1 MGILPLKSSL
11 RFPYDDIILIFL
23 NLGHPVD
30 PKTSKTCC
38 TLYATPNEEESS
50 QSTSGATSKTHHRS
64 KSKQSTEKP
73 PSSSTTNV
81 KLEKSKGYPPET
93 LLSLA
98 VEAAIIG
105 LGQQRLMPP
114 GKRNIR
120 VSKFFTIII
129 FNYRIFGIDVI
140 K

>member
-1 MGILPLKSSL
+1 M
-11 RFPYDDIILIFL
+11 FF
-23 NLGHPVD
+23 NLDHPVD

-38 TLYATPNEEESS
+38 TLYATPNEVESS
-50 QSTSGATSKTHHRS
+50 QAALGAASKTPHRS
-64 KSKQSTEKP
+64 KSKQSTEKS

-105 LGQQRLMPP
+105 LGQQRVMPP
-114 GKRNIR
+114 GN
-120 VSKFFTIII
+120 
-129 FNYRIFGIDVI
+129 
-140 K
+140 

>member
-1 MGILPLKSSL
+1 MQSNIHF
-11 RFPYDDIILIFL
+11 RDDDIILIFL
-23 NLGHPVD
+23 NLEHPVD

-50 QSTSGATSKTHHRS
+50 QSTSGVTSKTQHRS
-64 KSKQSTEKP
+64 KSKQTTEKP

-105 LGQQRLMPP
+105 LGQQRVMPP
-114 GKRNIR
+114 GNRNIP
-120 VSKFFTIII
+120 VFTFFTMID
-129 FNYRIFGIDVI
+129 IFGAMNILAEM
-140 K
+140 